1 MKNKILLI
9 GPFPPPISGVSLA
22 NYILKEGLQ
31 KEGEK
36 VNFIN
41 TENQKQIRGDTG
53 KFNLSKLSFLLM
65 YLKLFK
71 IPSSNIMY
79 ITIGQTFF
87 GVIKYLPFLLIAK
100 TFKLKTVA
108 HLHGGYLKTEFENQT
123 RFKKKFMLTT
133 LKLFDYGIVLSKSL
147 TEHLSFFLNESNIF
161 ICPNFYEENLMNNG
175 VEKKN
180 YKELRIIFLSNL
192 IEGKGINL
200 LLKALKEIN
209 SITIKIKI
217 AGNIP
222 PENNKVI
229 KQMLG
234 IKNIEYLGTVSGKQ
248 KSNLLSWG
256 NVFCLPTFY
265 DRGEGQPISILEA
278 MAFGNLILTT
288 RHGGIPDICSD
299 YNTLFVEK
307 NNVQDL
313 KEKLLYLLENMH
325 EVKEKGTYNVK
336 YAKENFTEEKFV
348 QNMTNIFDT
357 CIS

>member
-22 NYILKEGLQ
+22 NSILKEGLQ
-31 KEGEK
+31 REGEK

-41 TENQKQIRGDTG
+41 TENQKQITG
-53 KFNLSKLSFLLM
+53 ETGRFNLSKLSFLLM

-71 IPSSNIMY
+71 IPSSNIIY

-87 GVIKYLPFLLIAK
+87 GVLKYLPFLIIAK
-100 TFKLKTVA
+100 LFNLKTVA
-108 HLHGGYLKTEFENQT
+108 HLHGGYLKTEFDNQP
-123 RFKKKFMLTT
+123 RFNKKCMLMT
-133 LKLFDYGIVLSKSL
+133 LNLFDYGIVLSKSL
-147 TEHLSFFLNESNIF
+147 RRHLSFFLKEEDIF
-161 ICPNFYEENLMNNG
+161 ICPNFYEKALFEIESG
-175 VEKKN
+175 EKN
-180 YKELRIIFLSNL
+180 YEELRIIFLSNL

-200 LLKALKEIN
+200 LLKALEEIN
-209 SITIKIKI
+209 SKAIKIKV

-222 PENNKVI
+222 LENKQVV
-229 KQMLG
+229 KQMRRIQNL
-234 IKNIEYLGTVSGKQ
+234 EYLGTVSGK
-248 KSNLLSWG
+248 KKADLLSWG

-265 DRGEGQPISILEA
+265 DRGEGQPISIIES

-288 RHGGIPDICSD
+288 RHGGIPDICSE
-299 YNTLFVEK
+299 YNAFFVQK

-313 KEKLLYLLENMH
+313 KEKLMYLLENIH
-325 EVKEKGTYNVK
+325 KVKEKGAYNVK
-336 YAKENFTEEKFV
+336 YAKENFTEEKFI